1 MEVGGLALV
10 ADGNVLEAK
19 DCGWSWL
26 ASANADAA
34 SVTAISAAA
43 IVWGFIYSSRAVR
56 NR

>member
-1 MEVGGLALV
+1 MEVGGLVLV
-10 ADGNVLEAK
+10 ADGNALEAK
-19 DCGWSWL
+19 DSGRSWL

-34 SVTAISAAA
+34 SVTAIGAAA